1 MMFLIYDLYFFL
13 YSKLYFL
20 LSFFMIIDDNSIEE
34 SSQSSQSSNEDIII
48 NQVHIVIIN
57 KALDLDY
64 LENNY
69 ILSDYKENLIEV

>member
-34 SSQSSQSSNEDIII
+34 SSQSSNEDIII